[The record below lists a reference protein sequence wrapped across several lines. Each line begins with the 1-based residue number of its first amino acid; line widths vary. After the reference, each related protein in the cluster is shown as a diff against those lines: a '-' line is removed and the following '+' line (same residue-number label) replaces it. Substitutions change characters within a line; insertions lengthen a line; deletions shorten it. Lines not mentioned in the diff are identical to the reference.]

1 MTSGSPNRSRTSPA
15 YKPSNE
21 TLTPAA
27 TAITTLQTAFSASD
41 HATISTITKDAAR
54 SGDIS
59 TLQEALGLGAKPQ
72 DYVNQALSVPSGSP
86 DAYTCLLD
94 AGLDVNYRFPSYTG
108 NALIA
113 ASKHGLIEV
122 VRMLLARGA
131 DPNLKGVGYGGPER
145 LDALA
150 CAAACSQRED
160 GVEVMRLLLGAGAE
174 VEGSGALQVAAKWG
188 HLERVRILVEEVGVG
203 LEDVNARVGGSAVSL
218 AREHGRVEV
227 VEYLKEHGAAD

>member
-1 MTSGSPNRSRTSPA
+1 MTPTA
-15 YKPSNE
+15 YKPFNE

-27 TAITTLQTAFSASD
+27 ATISTLQTAFSASD
-41 HATISTITKDAAR
+41 HATISTITKEAAR

-59 TLQEALGLGAKPQ
+59 TLKESLRLGARPQ
-72 DYVNQALSVPSGSP
+72 EYVDQALSVPSGSP
-86 DAYTCLLD
+86 DAYACLLD
-94 AGLDVNYRFPSYTG
+94 AGLDVNYRFPGYTG

-113 ASKHGLIEV
+113 ASKHGLVEV

-145 LDALA
+145 LGALA
-150 CAAACSQRED
+150 CAAGCFQREA
-160 GVEVMRLLLGAGAE
+160 GVEVMRLLMGAGAE

-188 HLERVRILVEEVGVG
+188 HLECVRILVEEVEVG

-218 AREHGRVEV
+218 AGEHGRVEV
-227 VEYLKEHGAAD
+227 VEYLKQHGAAD